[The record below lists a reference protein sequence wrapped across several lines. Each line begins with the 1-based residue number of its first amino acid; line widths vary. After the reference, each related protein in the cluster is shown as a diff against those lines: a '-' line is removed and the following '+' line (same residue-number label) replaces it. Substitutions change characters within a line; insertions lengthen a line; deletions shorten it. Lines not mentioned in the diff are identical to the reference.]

1 MQFFCKEPTSPLPSQ
16 IPRLPEDWLP
26 VLMRYNQD
34 QGGEKMRN
42 LMIAMIDV
50 FGVLLIGKKYLL
62 QKYTEQELADMG
74 IKLN

>member
-1 MQFFCKEPTSPLPSQ
+1 
-16 IPRLPEDWLP
+16 
-26 VLMRYNQD
+26 
-34 QGGEKMRN
+34 MRN

>member
-1 MQFFCKEPTSPLPSQ
+1 MQFFCKEPTSPLPSL
-16 IPRLPEDWLP
+16 IPRLP

-34 QGGEKMRN
+34 QGGEKMRD